1 MNNNSGLENLLM
13 LNGEEYTDDKGYKI
27 RIQVMQVKP
36 DTTGVDQTIRLLF
49 AYCWRE
55 RNEQSDE
62 NRHYA

>member
-1 MNNNSGLENLLM
+1 MNNNTGLENLLM

-49 AYCWRE
+49 AYWRE

-62 NRHYA
+62 NWHYA